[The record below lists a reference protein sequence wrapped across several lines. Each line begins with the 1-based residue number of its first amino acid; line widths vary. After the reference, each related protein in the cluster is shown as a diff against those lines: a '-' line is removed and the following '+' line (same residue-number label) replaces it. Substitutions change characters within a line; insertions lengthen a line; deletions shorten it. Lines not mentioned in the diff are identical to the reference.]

1 MRVRPTVLI
10 DRPLPAEIDVK
21 ARAIFRNLYARRICR
36 QIWDLRGLLP
46 LKLYDERTAMELTA
60 VAAGTRVR
68 VLAMNDPQPVP
79 SGTHGTVAGTTDMG
93 SWVRIAVRWDNGSSL
108 ALAVPPDRYE
118 IIP

>member
-1 MRVRPTVLI
+1 MRARPTVLI
-10 DRPLPAEIDVK
+10 ERLGRLKYIVTP
-21 ARAIFRNLYARRICR
+21 RAIYPNLDARGICR
-36 QIWDLRGLLP
+36 QFWSLAACCRE
-46 LKLYDERTAMELTA
+46 KLHDERSVMELTA

-118 IIP
+118 VIP

>member
-1 MRVRPTVLI
+1 MKDSV
-10 DRPLPAEIDVK
+10 
-21 ARAIFRNLYARRICR
+21 
-36 QIWDLRGLLP
+36 
-46 LKLYDERTAMELTA
+46 MELTA

-118 IIP
+118 VIP